1 MNTRVPP
8 DMDIPPPTSGI
19 VLGTVKKSPIRVV
32 KSVLNV
38 SGYCG
43 LYGCCGLYRYCGL
56 YECWRLY
63 R

>member
-8 DMDIPPPTSGI
+8 DMDIPPTTSGI
-19 VLGTVKKSPIRVV
+19 VLGIVKKSPIRVV

-38 SGYCG
+38 LG
-43 LYGCCGLYRYCGL
+43 YCGL
-56 YECWRLY
+56 YECCRMY